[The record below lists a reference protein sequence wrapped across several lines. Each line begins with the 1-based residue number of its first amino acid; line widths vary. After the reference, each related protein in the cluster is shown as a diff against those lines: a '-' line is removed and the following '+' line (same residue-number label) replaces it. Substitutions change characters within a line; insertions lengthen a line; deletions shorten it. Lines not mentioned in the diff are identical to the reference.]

1 MKCSVTADRT
11 EAGLTGKHE
20 VREDV
25 NKRKRLAEVLME
37 AAYNNTMTRQWP
49 HFPL

>member
-1 MKCSVTADRT
+1 MKCSVTADPA

-25 NKRKRLAEVLME
+25 NKRKGLLKSSWRLVII
-37 AAYNNTMTRQWP
+37 T
-49 HFPL
+49 H